1 MTSEE
6 EKLFAEF
13 VAYANRRVKE
23 CSKQLCIIC
32 GRQDPKTMTNMVKYA
47 ELLGYKKEAE
57 RMQNWLIKL
66 LEQITIKTGEKKKCE
81 N

>member
-1 MTSEE
+1 M
-6 EKLFAEF
+6 K
-13 VAYANRRVKE
+13 
-23 CSKQLCIIC
+23 
-32 GRQDPKTMTNMVKYA
+32 NMVKYA

-66 LEQITIKTGEKKKCE
+66 LEQMTTKTGRKKKCG